1 MAIKIY
7 LDQGHNP
14 ESPNSGAEWYG
25 VREQDVT
32 YAVGVELARLL
43 GENGAFEVRLSRP
56 TPETQLGTSN
66 ATSLAARVN
75 GANAFGADLFLSL
88 HTNASLDTSAL
99 GSEALVYEIPS
110 SAANVARTILASL
123 VRATGQRNR
132 GVIARPGLYVL
143 RRTNMPAVLL
153 EMGFLSNPT
162 EGARLASSP
171 ELYARGIY
179 DGIVE
184 YYGV

>member
-7 LDQGHNP
+7 IDQGHNP
-14 ESPNSGAEWYG
+14 ESPNGGAEWYG

-43 GENGAFEVRLSRP
+43 RENGAFEVRLSRP

-66 ATSLAARVN
+66 ATSLSARTS
-75 GANAFGADLFLSL
+75 GANAFGADLFLSI
-88 HTNASLDTSAL
+88 HTNASLDTSAN

-110 SAANVARTILASL
+110 TAAQIARTVLSSL
-123 VRATGQRNR
+123 TAETGLRNR
-132 GVIARPGLYVL
+132 GVLARPGLYVL
-143 RRTNMPAVLL
+143 RRTAMPAVLIEL
-153 EMGFLSNPT
+153 GFLSNPN
-162 EGARLASSP
+162 EGALLASDP
-171 ELYARGIY
+171 ALFAEGIY
-179 DGIVE
+179 QGLVE

>member
-7 LDQGHNP
+7 IDQGHNP
-14 ESPNSGAEWYG
+14 ESPNGGAEWYG

-43 GENGAFEVRLSRP
+43 RENGAFEVRLSRP

-66 ATSLAARVN
+66 ATSLSARTN
-75 GANAFGADLFLSL
+75 GANSFGADLFLSL
-88 HTNASLDTSAL
+88 HTNAALDTSAV
-99 GSEALVYEIPS
+99 GAEALVYEIPS
-110 SAANVARTILASL
+110 TAAQIGRTLLSSL
-123 VRATGQRNR
+123 VAETGQRNR

-153 EMGFLSNPT
+153 EMGFLSNPS
-162 EGARLASSP
+162 EGALLASDP
-171 ELYARGIY
+171 ALFAEGIY
-179 DGIVE
+179 NGIVE

>member
-7 LDQGHNP
+7 IDQGHNP
-14 ESPNSGAEWYG
+14 ESPNGGAEWYG

-32 YAVGVELARLL
+32 YAVGVALAKMLR
-43 GENGAFEVRLSRP
+43 ENGAFEVRLSRP

-66 ATSLAARVN
+66 ASSLSARTQ
-75 GANAFGADLFLSL
+75 GANAFGADLFLSI
-88 HTNASLDTSAL
+88 HTNAALDTSAV
-99 GSEALVYEIPS
+99 GAEALVYEIPS
-110 SAANVARTILASL
+110 SASAIAKTLLSSL
-123 VRATGQRNR
+123 VAETGVKNR

-143 RRTNMPAVLL
+143 RRTAMPAVLL
-153 EMGFLSNPT
+153 ELGFLSNPS
-162 EGARLASSP
+162 EGAYLASEP
-171 ELYARGIY
+171 ERFAKGIY

>member
-7 LDQGHNP
+7 IDQGHNP
-14 ESPNSGAEWYG
+14 ESPNGGAEWYG

-43 GENGAFEVRLSRP
+43 RENGAFEVRLSRP

-66 ATSLAARVN
+66 ATSLSARTS
-75 GANAFGADLFLSL
+75 GANSFGADLFLSL
-88 HTNASLDTSAL
+88 HTNASLDTSAN

-110 SAANVARTILASL
+110 TAAQIGRVLLASL
-123 VRATGQRNR
+123 TAETGLRNR
-132 GVIARPGLYVL
+132 GVVARPGLYVL

-153 EMGFLSNPT
+153 ELGFLSNPS
-162 EGARLASSP
+162 EGALLASDP
-171 ELYARGIY
+171 ALFARGIY
-179 DGIVE
+179 NGLVE

>member
-7 LDQGHNP
+7 IDQGHNP

-43 GENGAFEVRLSRP
+43 RENGAFEVRLSRP
-56 TPETQLGTSN
+56 TPTTQLGTSN
-66 ATSLAARVN
+66 ATSLSARTNAAN
-75 GANAFGADLFLSL
+75 SFGADLFLSL
-88 HTNASLDTSAL
+88 HTNASLDTSAV

-110 SAANVARTILASL
+110 TAAEIGRTILASL
-123 VRATGQRNR
+123 TEETGLRNR

-143 RRTNMPAVLL
+143 RRTDMPAVLL
-153 EMGFLSNPT
+153 ELGFLSNPS
-162 EGARLASSP
+162 EGAYLASDP
-171 ELYARGIY
+171 AVFARGIY
-179 DGIVE
+179 LGLVS